1 MSAASTNQWATAD
14 HAAAYLARPDVV
26 RRDEGEATLWELLS
40 PAGAV
45 ERVLDLGCGDGRLLA
60 RVREHCPF
68 SAGVALDFSPTM
80 LDAARSRFAGDPSV
94 SMVAHDLDVE
104 LPAAD
109 LGRFDLVVSAFAIHH
124 VRDDRKQALYGE
136 IFDLLEP
143 GGMFANLEH
152 VASATPAL
160 HESLMAST
168 GWPEDPSN
176 QLCEVEPQLRWLR
189 SIGFVDVDCFWK
201 WRELAL
207 LAGWKPA

>member
-1 MSAASTNQWATAD
+1 MTVNQWATAD

-26 RRDEGEATLWELLS
+26 RRDEGEATLWELL
-40 PAGAV
+40 PPGPV
-45 ERVLDLGCGDGRLLA
+45 GRVLDLGCGDGRLLA

-80 LDAARSRFAGDPSV
+80 LDAARARFAGDPSV
-94 SMVAHDLDVE
+94 VVVAHDLDVP

-109 LGRFDLVVSAFAIHH
+109 LGRFDLVVSSFAIHH
-124 VRDDRKQALYGE
+124 VSDARKRALYGE

-176 QLCEVEPQLRWLR
+176 LLAPVEAQLDWLR
-189 SIGFVDVDCFWK
+189 SVGFVDVDCFWK

-207 LAGWKPA
+207 LAGWSPAT

>member
-1 MSAASTNQWATAD
+1 VTTSTNEWATAA
-14 HAAAYLARPDVV
+14 HASAYLDRPDVV
-26 RRDEGEATLWELLS
+26 HRAEGEATLWELL
-40 PAGAV
+40 PPGPV
-45 ERVLDLGCGDGRLLA
+45 GRVLDLGTGDGRLLA
-60 RVREHCPF
+60 RLRERCPF
-68 SAGVALDFSPTM
+68 SAGVAVDFSPTM

-94 SMVAHDLDVE
+94 TVVEHDLDRP
-104 LPAAD
+104 LPTD
-109 LGRFDLVVSAFAIHH
+109 LGRFDLVVSSFAIHH
-124 VRDDRKQALYGE
+124 VSDTRKRALYGE
-136 IFDLLEP
+136 VFGVLAP

-176 QLCEVEPQLRWLR
+176 QLCDVETQLGWLR

-207 LAGWKPA
+207 LAGWRPA